1 LRFGPRHA
9 NADQADL
16 DEEGLGD
23 VIDETVLPGTAA
35 ACRDRGW
42 TRFYRG
48 SARFRN
54 QGDCVSFVSTGE
66 RSILKG

>member
-1 LRFGPRHA
+1 LRLGPRHA

-48 SARFRN
+48 MRGSETR
-54 QGDCVSFVSTGE
+54 
-66 RSILKG
+66 